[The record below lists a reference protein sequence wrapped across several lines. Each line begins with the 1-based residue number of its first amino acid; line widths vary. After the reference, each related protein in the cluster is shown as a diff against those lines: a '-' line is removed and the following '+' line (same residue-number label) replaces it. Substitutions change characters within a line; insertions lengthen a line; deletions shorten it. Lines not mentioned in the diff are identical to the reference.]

1 MHEIITIFVEAMNRA
16 PPGVVALFM
25 LLTAY
30 GGVLV
35 LMRLFGIYGLV
46 AFVIVAILGAN
57 IQVLKVV
64 QFAVFPHP
72 VALGTI
78 LFASSY
84 LAIDLVTEYYGSA
97 LARRIIWL
105 GFCCVLLF
113 NVFMILMLG
122 YRPVDVETSGP
133 EYAFAIETERAL
145 KLVIQ
150 PQLGLL
156 VAGLTSY
163 LISQHLDVWLFAYL
177 KRKTSGGSLWLRNN
191 VSAIAA
197 AFIDNT
203 VFSLLAWRIFAAT
216 PVPWD
221 TLIYTYILGTFSARV
236 FIALLDTPFMY
247 LSRRVFRNSPHYV
260 APAEDART

>member
-1 MHEIITIFVEAMNRA
+1 MHEFINIFVEAMNRA
-16 PPGVVALFM
+16 PPGVVALLM
-25 LLTAY
+25 LLVAY
-30 GGVLV
+30 SGVLV
-35 LMRLFGIYGLV
+35 LMRFFGIHGLV
-46 AFVIVAILGAN
+46 AFVVVAILGAN

-78 LFASSY
+78 LFASTY
-84 LAIDLVTEYYGSA
+84 LAIDLVTEYYGTQ

-113 NVFMILMLG
+113 NIFMILMLG
-122 YRPVDVETSGP
+122 YRPVDVAAAGP
-133 EYAFAIETERAL
+133 EYAFAAETEQAL

-156 VAGLTSY
+156 IAGLTSY

-177 KRKTSGGSLWLRNN
+177 KRKTAGGSLWLRNN
-191 VSAIAA
+191 VSAIVAA
-197 AFIDNT
+197 LIDNT

-221 TLIYTYILGTFSARV
+221 TLVYTYILGTFSARV
-236 FIALLDTPFMY
+236 VIALLDTPFMY
-247 LSRRVFRNSPHYV
+247 LSRRVFKNSPHAI
-260 APAEDART
+260 APAEDSRA

>member
-1 MHEIITIFVEAMNRA
+1 MNRA
-16 PPGVVALFM
+16 PPGVIALLM
-25 LLTAY
+25 LLAAY
-30 GGVLV
+30 SGVLMM
-35 LMRLFGIYGLV
+35 MRFFGIYGLV
-46 AFVIVAILGAN
+46 AFVVVAILGAN

-78 LFASSY
+78 LFASTY
-84 LAIDLVTEYYGSA
+84 LAIDLITEYYGA
-97 LARRIIWL
+97 QLARRIIWL

-113 NVFMILMLG
+113 NIFMILMLG
-122 YRPVDVETSGP
+122 YRPVDVAIAGP
-133 EYAFAIETERAL
+133 EYAFAVETEKSL
-145 KLVIQ
+145 KTVIQ

-191 VSAIAA
+191 VSAIVSAL
-197 AFIDNT
+197 IDNT

-221 TLIYTYILGTFSARV
+221 TLVYTYILGTFSARV
-236 FIALLDTPFMY
+236 CIALLDTPFMY
-247 LSRRVFRNSPHYV
+247 LSRRVFKNMPRHIS
-260 APAEDART
+260 AAEDLRP